1 MKQKQNQINNITM
14 IDILSYFKKN
24 IIDGEEVLRLVKEHD
39 KELSCMK
46 LIPSDNESEDDGKY
60 LVEKHCFKENSNVF
74 SEMHP
79 ILLQTALLRNVVV
92 YLTRQHFFRVTGR
105 NYTYDVF
112 EDVRG
117 KYLSYEKI
125 EKHLKYI
132 EQPDFRI
139 LPANVAQAVIRSVM
153 TEWKVYK
160 ELLKK
165 KKNGEYDGYVGI
177 PRYSDTKHD
186 ATYVAKYFKATLSKK
201 HLAENIINIPK
212 TNISIKTN
220 IDPELIRSVNVSYST
235 GQCLVNVV
243 YENKERIPAKQDNG
257 IYLAIDPGLDNLF
270 TIVSNC
276 DYFRPFIIDGKEI
289 KSINRYYN
297 KKISTYT
304 EMMKAKDES
313 FASDEYTRKMWA
325 DRKNV
330 LEDIAHLI
338 SARIIEIARIIN
350 ANTIVIGHND
360 RWKDELP
367 FKKPVKQN
375 FAYIPYDTLYKK
387 IEYKA
392 AAYGITVVRQEE
404 SYTSKASFL
413 DGDEIPTY
421 VESDDTSYKFSG
433 KRIKRGLY
441 RASDGTIINAD
452 VNGACNILRKYL
464 KVNSIDTDISGECMG
479 AVIPPVRVRISELK
493 NRKRLLNK

>member
-1 MKQKQNQINNITM
+1 
-14 IDILSYFKKN
+14 
-24 IIDGEEVLRLVKEHD
+24 
-39 KELSCMK
+39 
-46 LIPSDNESEDDGKY
+46 
-60 LVEKHCFKENSNVF
+60 
-74 SEMHP
+74 
-79 ILLQTALLRNVVV
+79 
-92 YLTRQHFFRVTGR
+92 
-105 NYTYDVF
+105 
-112 EDVRG
+112 
-117 KYLSYEKI
+117 
-125 EKHLKYI
+125 
-132 EQPDFRI
+132 
-139 LPANVAQAVIRSVM
+139 
-153 TEWKVYK
+153 
-160 ELLKK
+160 
-165 KKNGEYDGYVGI
+165 
-177 PRYSDTKHD
+177 
-186 ATYVAKYFKATLSKK
+186 
-201 HLAENIINIPK
+201 
-212 TNISIKTN
+212 
-220 IDPELIRSVNVSYST
+220 
-235 GQCLVNVV
+235 V

-257 IYLAIDPGLDNLF
+257 IYLAIDPGLDNLC

-350 ANTIVIGHND
+350 ANAIIIGHND

-375 FAYIPYDTLYKK
+375 FAYIPYDSLYNK

-413 DGDEIPTY
+413 DRDEIPTY
-421 VESDDTSYKFSG
+421 VKGDDTVYRFSG

-441 RASDGTIINAD
+441 CASDGTLINAD
-452 VNGACNILRKYL
+452 VNGAYNILRKYL
-464 KVNSIDTDISGECMG
+464 KVNSIDAEISRECMG

-493 NRKRLLNK
+493 ARKRLLNK

>member
-24 IIDGEEVLRLVKEHD
+24 IIDGEEVVRLVKEHD

-46 LIPSDNESEDDGKY
+46 LIPSDNESEDDDKY

-79 ILLQTALLRNVVV
+79 ILLQTALLRNVVI

-132 EQPDFRI
+132 EQPDFCI

-330 LEDIAHLI
+330 LEDIAHLV

-375 FAYIPYDTLYKK
+375 FAYIPYDSLYNK

-421 VESDDTSYKFSG
+421 VEGDDTSYKFSG